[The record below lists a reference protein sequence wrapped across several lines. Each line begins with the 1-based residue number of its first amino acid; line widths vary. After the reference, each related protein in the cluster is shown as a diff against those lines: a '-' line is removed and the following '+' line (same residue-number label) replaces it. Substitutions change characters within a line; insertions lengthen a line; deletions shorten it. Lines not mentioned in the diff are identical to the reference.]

1 MRRAEESLALW
12 EQVFGKGCGL
22 LGGFSGRRP
31 APHAKNLEARRSM
44 FFPYPGEAR
53 RALSWLFSE
62 DDRGRE
68 AYFCPHLLT
77 GRRRIKEN
85 AAPLSCLYADGD
97 GAKPLPGL
105 LRPTAVV
112 SSSPG
117 KEQFYFELTE
127 LVPPEVGERLNK
139 RIALAMGADASG
151 WDLTQLLRPPGTHN
165 NKYAEKP
172 LVRLLELTDVRHDP
186 GELARLLPP
195 EADHQPRAAK
205 RAHRPEGVG
214 QSPELSRVSPR
225 MRDLIR
231 FGNRGEYESRS
242 EADYAACIA
251 MFGAGYSEAE
261 VWAAMTDPAN
271 GISAKFLEKGRDGE
285 RYLGL
290 TVGKA
295 AARAERSAQ
304 ERSAQERSPEGR
316 RGKVYARRK
325 GAVRRG

>member
-1 MRRAEESLALW
+1 MRRVEWSLPLW
-12 EQVFGKGCGL
+12 DHVFGEGCGL

-31 APHAKNLEARRSM
+31 SPHAKNLEARRSK
-44 FFPYPGEAR
+44 FFLYPDEAR
-53 RALSWLFSE
+53 RASSWLLSE

-68 AYFCPHLLT
+68 TYFCAHLLT
-77 GRRRIKEN
+77 DRRRVKEN

-105 LRPTAVV
+105 PRPTAVV

-117 KEQFYFELTE
+117 KEQFYFGLTKP
-127 LVPPEVGERLNK
+127 VPPEVGEQLNR

-151 WDLTQLLRPPGTHN
+151 WDLTQLLRPPGTRN
-165 NKYAEKP
+165 NKYADKP
-172 LVRLLELTDVRHDP
+172 VVRLLELTDIRYDP
-186 GELARLLPP
+186 GALARLLPP
-195 EADHQPRAAK
+195 EPDEQPRTAK
-205 RAHRPEGVG
+205 RVHRPESVG
-214 QSPELSRVSPR
+214 PSPELSRMSPR
-225 MRDLIR
+225 MRNLIR
-231 FGNRGEYESRS
+231 CGNRGEYKSRS

-271 GISAKFLEKGRDGE
+271 AISEKFHEKGRDGE

-290 TVGKA
+290 TIGRA
-295 AARAERSAQ
+295 AACAERSSQ
-304 ERSAQERSPEGR
+304 WHSPLGR

-325 GAVRRG
+325 GVVRRG